1 MKDFKV
7 KKPNKILSYVVADK
21 FSLTMLI
28 IFGILFNIGLLAL
41 PIYEGQLA
49 QALYDV
55 LNNVSPFKNLLWLGI
70 EFFVVMILVQITRH
84 FKRYF
89 ARSMSNM
96 ISAKLRKSLYN
107 FIVYEKQTEIDE
119 ESVGSFLTKTIL
131 DIDTIA
137 EGFRRVSQE
146 VFDTGVLM
154 VAFIVTLF
162 VYDVKLALISL
173 IFVPIIYVISMLF
186 RKKVERAATAH
197 KKTAEDVNNATFERL
212 GAATLFRVYSRDSF
226 ELEKYS
232 QKLKAHEKTSVKT
245 TIYENAL
252 LPIYKII
259 VLIGVIFIVY
269 FGARNVLGLG
279 WAVWDIA
286 TFTTFNLCFAKIADK
301 TSKGAKLFNAYQKA
315 KVSWERVKPMLK
327 TQSNLDETTSIDFEK
342 PAYMSINGLNF
353 SYLEGRKIIKDLS
366 FDVAQGEILGVTG
379 AVASGKTTLGKVFL
393 LEREYQGEVKICG
406 KELKD
411 LTEFER
417 FNYVSYLGHNSEL
430 FSGTVEENIALGD
443 QIDVD
448 YYLKICCLYDEL
460 NHSGIGKD
468 TVIGNR
474 GVRLSGGQQA
484 RLALART
491 LAHAKKIV
499 ILDDPFS
506 AVDKN
511 TENQIFKNIKD
522 LMQDKI
528 LILISHRL
536 TLFPNF
542 DKVIYL
548 KDGSARVSTHQELV
562 LDQDYRELYFAQCEV
577 KDEK

>member
-1 MKDFKV
+1 MKDFIV

-21 FSLTMLI
+21 FSLAMLI
-28 IFGILFNIGLLAL
+28 VFGILFNIGLLAL
-41 PIYEGQLA
+41 PIYEGKLA
-49 QALYDV
+49 QSLYDV
-55 LNNVSPFKNLLWLGI
+55 IGGVIPFKKLLLLGV
-70 EFFVVMILVQITRH
+70 EFFIVMILVQVTRH

-89 ARSMSNM
+89 SRSMSNM

-107 FIVYEKQTEIDE
+107 YIVYEKQTEIDE
-119 ESVGSFLTKTIL
+119 ETVGSFLTKTIL

-146 VFDTGVLM
+146 IFDTGVLM

-162 VYDVKLALISL
+162 IYDYRLASISL
-173 IFVPIIYVISMLF
+173 IFVPIIYLVSLFF
-186 RKKVERAATAH
+186 RKRVERAASLH

-232 QKLKAHEKTSVKT
+232 QKLNAHEKTSVKA

-252 LPIYKII
+252 QPIYKII
-259 VLIGVIFIVY
+259 VLTGVIFVVY
-269 FGARNVLGLG
+269 FGARNVLGQG

-327 TQSNLDETTSIDFEK
+327 TQEKPDKNSNLDFEK
-342 PAYMSINGLNF
+342 SAYMSVKGLNF
-353 SYLEGRKIIKDLS
+353 SYLENREIINDLS
-366 FDVAQGEILGVTG
+366 FELKQGEILGVTG

-393 LEREYQGEVKICG
+393 CEREYLGSVKICQ

-417 FNYVSYLGHNSEL
+417 FNYVSYLGHNCEL
-430 FSGTVEENIALGD
+430 FSGTVEENVALGD
-443 QIDVD
+443 DIDVD
-448 YYLKICCLYDEL
+448 FYLKVCCLYDEL
-460 NHSGIGKD
+460 NESGIGKN
-468 TVIGNR
+468 TVIGNK
-474 GVRLSGGQQA
+474 GIRLSGGQQA

-491 LAHAKKIV
+491 LAHARKII
-499 ILDDPFS
+499 ILDDPFAS
-506 AVDKN
+506 VDRA
-511 TENQIFKNIKD
+511 TENQIFENIKK
-522 LMQDKI
+522 LIGDKI

-536 TLFPNF
+536 TLFPKF
-542 DKVIYL
+542 DKVVYL
-548 KDGSARVSTHQELV
+548 TEGKEVVSCHEELMKN
-562 LDQDYRELYFAQCEV
+562 DDYAQLFNAQCEV